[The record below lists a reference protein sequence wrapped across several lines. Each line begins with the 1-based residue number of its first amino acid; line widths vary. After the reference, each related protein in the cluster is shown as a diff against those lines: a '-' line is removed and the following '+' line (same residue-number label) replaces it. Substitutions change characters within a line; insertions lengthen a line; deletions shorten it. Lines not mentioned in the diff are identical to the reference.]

1 MTTIAL
7 KGIHKTYGTTQ
18 VVKDLN
24 LDIADQEFLVLLGPS
39 GCGKT
44 TTMRM
49 IAGLEQPTHGEIA
62 FAGQRVNEIPTQK
75 RDVAMVFQNYGL
87 YPHMTVERNIGYPLK
102 LRGMRA
108 EEMARAVAQA
118 AQRVELMPY
127 LQRLPRELSGGQRQR
142 VALARSIVR
151 KPSIFL
157 MDEPLSNLDAK
168 LRVAMRAE
176 IKHLA
181 HEMKVTTVYV
191 THDQVEAMTLAH
203 RVALMRDGQIQQLA
217 PPSVIYNDP
226 ANAFVAGFIGN
237 PAMNLLP
244 CAAVDHQLKTISGL
258 VLQQSLTAPRN
269 GPLTLGIRAED
280 ARLCDPHEAHLT
292 AEVFTCELLGNES
305 MVSFKLLG
313 QLLTIK
319 ADKHAQH
326 SFGETIGIHL
336 PAERLY
342 WFDAENGL
350 RIRP

>member
-1 MTTIAL
+1 MTTISL
-7 KGIHKTYGTTQ
+7 KGICKTFGTTQ
-18 VVKDLN
+18 VVKN
-24 LDIADQEFLVLLGPS
+24 LDLEIGAQEFLVLLGPS

-49 IAGLEQPTHGEIA
+49 IAGLEHPTYGEIA
-62 FAGQRVNEIPTQK
+62 FNNKRMNEIPTQK

-87 YPHMTVERNIGYPLK
+87 YPHMSVERNIGYPLK
-102 LRGMRA
+102 LRGESSQAMSQ
-108 EEMARAVAQA
+108 AVEKA

-127 LQRLPRELSGGQRQR
+127 LKRLPRELSGGQRQR

-168 LRVAMRAE
+168 LRVAMRTE

-203 RVALMRDGQIQQLA
+203 RIALMRDGEIQQLA
-217 PPSVIYNDP
+217 IPSVIYNDP
-226 ANAFVAGFIGN
+226 ANTFVAGFIGN

-244 CAAVDHQLKTISGL
+244 CGASAGQLKTISGL
-258 VLQQSLTAPRN
+258 ALQGSLPAPRN
-269 GPLTLGIRAED
+269 GALILGIRAED
-280 ARLCDPHEAHLT
+280 AQLCDHAEAHLI

-305 MVSFKLLG
+305 MVSFKLDG

-319 ADKHAQH
+319 ADKNVQPY
-326 SFGETIGIHL
+326 FGERVGIHL
-336 PAERLY
+336 PEQSLY
-342 WFDAENGL
+342 WFDAATGL
-350 RIRP
+350 RIRA

>member
-1 MTTIAL
+1 MTTISL
-7 KGIHKTYGTTQ
+7 KGIHKTFGATK
-18 VVKDLN
+18 VVKDLH
-24 LDIADQEFLVLLGPS
+24 LEIANQEFLVLLGPS

-49 IAGLEQPTHGEIA
+49 IAGLEQPTHGEVA
-62 FAGQRVNEIPTQK
+62 FDGQRVNEIPTQK

-87 YPHMTVERNIGYPLK
+87 YPHMSVERNIGYPLK
-102 LRGMRA
+102 LRGVSEA
-108 EEMARAVAQA
+108 EMAQAVAKA
-118 AQRVELMPY
+118 AQRVELTPY

-203 RVALMRDGQIQQLA
+203 RIALMRDGEIQQLA
-217 PPSVIYNDP
+217 IPSVIYNDP
-226 ANAFVAGFIGN
+226 ANTFVASFIGN
-237 PAMNLLP
+237 PAMNLLA
-244 CAAVDHQLKTISGL
+244 CTVDSNEIKTICGVAPQKNMPAPKSG
-258 VLQQSLTAPRN
+258 SLM
-269 GPLTLGIRAED
+269 LGIRAED
-280 ARLCDPHEAHLT
+280 ARLCDEGQAHLM

-305 MVSFKLLG
+305 MVSFKLAG

-319 ADKHAQH
+319 ADKSVQH
-326 SFGETIGIHL
+326 NFGERIGIRL
-336 PAERLY
+336 PADKLY
-342 WFDAENGL
+342 WFDADSGQ

>member
-1 MTTIAL
+1 MTTISL
-7 KGIHKTYGTTQ
+7 KGIHKTFGTTH

-24 LDIADQEFLVLLGPS
+24 LDIANEEFLVLLGPS

-49 IAGLEQPTHGEIA
+49 IAGLEQPTYGEIS
-62 FAGQRVNEIPTQK
+62 FDNTRVNEIPTQK

-87 YPHMTVERNIGYPLK
+87 YPHMSVERNIGYPLK
-102 LRGMRA
+102 LRGMPA
-108 EEMARAVAQA
+108 QEIAHAVAKA
-118 AQRVELMPY
+118 AQRVELIPY
-127 LQRLPRELSGGQRQR
+127 LKRLPRELSGGQRQR

-203 RVALMRDGQIQQLA
+203 RIALMRDGEIQQLDI
-217 PPSVIYNDP
+217 PGVIYNDP
-226 ANAFVAGFIGN
+226 ANTFVAGFIGN

-244 CAAVDHQLKTISGL
+244 GEASEGQLKSISGHA
-258 VLQQSLTAPRN
+258 LQQSLPTPRN
-269 GPLTLGIRAED
+269 GALTLGIRAED
-280 ARLCDPHEAHLT
+280 AQLCDHAQANLI

-305 MVSFKLLG
+305 MVSFKLNG

-319 ADKHAQH
+319 ADKNVQH
-326 SFGETIGIHL
+326 HFGDRIGIAL
-336 PAERLY
+336 PAQSLY
-342 WFDAENGL
+342 WFDAENGQ
-350 RIRP
+350 RIRA